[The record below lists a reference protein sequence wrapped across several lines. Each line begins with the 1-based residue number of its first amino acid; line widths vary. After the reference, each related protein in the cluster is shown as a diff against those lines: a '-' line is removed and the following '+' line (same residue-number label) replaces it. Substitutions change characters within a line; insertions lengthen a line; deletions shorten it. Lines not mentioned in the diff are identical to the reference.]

1 MIKIR
6 SMVKKC
12 EGTNM
17 KKMNFKHTLFACYIG
32 YITQAIVVNFMPIL
46 FIVFNETY
54 KVSLTNLGTLVL
66 INFVTQITVDI
77 IAARIIDRI
86 GFRHAAVPAHIL
98 CAAGLVMLG
107 ILPSFMSNTYLALV
121 ISVIVYAVG
130 GGLIE
135 VVISPVVDG
144 LPSKDNSAAMSLLH
158 SFYCWGQLAVV
169 LITTLV
175 IKIFGYDV
183 WQILSVVWAIVP
195 IVNIFLF
202 SKVPLPETCEEA
214 RVPIKQL
221 LRESGFVIGLILML
235 GAGAAEQTM
244 AQWVSLF
251 AQKGLG
257 VSKVLGDLLG
267 PCMFALC
274 MALGRMWYG
283 IKGEKLDLKKALLG
297 CSGLCILCY
306 LVTVFSPNP
315 LISLVSCALTGF
327 SVSLMWPGTLSYNA
341 ACFPNG
347 GAALF
352 GVMALFGDI
361 GCSVG
366 PWLAGLVSDNVQNI
380 NKAVEFAQNA
390 GLSSEQLGLKA
401 GILMGIV
408 FPIVMLLG
416 LSCLKTEKIKR
427 KIKKQLTNNMP
438 V

>member
-1 MIKIR
+1 
-6 SMVKKC
+6 
-12 EGTNM
+12 
-17 KKMNFKHTLFACYIG
+17 
-32 YITQAIVVNFMPIL
+32 
-46 FIVFNETY
+46 
-54 KVSLTNLGTLVL
+54 
-66 INFVTQITVDI
+66 
-77 IAARIIDRI
+77 
-86 GFRHAAVPAHIL
+86 
-98 CAAGLVMLG
+98 
-107 ILPSFMSNTYLALV
+107 
-121 ISVIVYAVG
+121 
-130 GGLIE
+130 
-135 VVISPVVDG
+135 
-144 LPSKDNSAAMSLLH
+144 
-158 SFYCWGQLAVV
+158 
-169 LITTLV
+169 
-175 IKIFGYDV
+175 
-183 WQILSVVWAIVP
+183 
-195 IVNIFLF
+195 
-202 SKVPLPETCEEA
+202 
-214 RVPIKQL
+214 
-221 LRESGFVIGLILML
+221 ML

-366 PWLAGLVSDNVQNI
+366 PWLAGIVSDNVQNI

-408 FPIVMLLG
+408 FPIIMLLG
-416 LSCLKTEKIKR
+416 LSCLKTDKIKR